1 VPVSAGK
8 LTTRASTVLVGVLT
22 GGLAV
27 AGGASLPRTG
37 AVAVVLAGVVAAG
50 LAAGIARASGG
61 MPSRARAVRAADRA
75 AVGAVGVLLVLNG
88 CVVLAGVFAPAV
100 VVGWAGVVVL
110 VWWLRRRERRRAR
123 QARPEASAAPFRLPA
138 GPASRRRRHPSARGA
153 GPAPP
158 VAFPTPEADL
168 FGLSIEALGQEWL
181 RSSAILEA
189 PVDPATRARIVH
201 RRQQAL
207 DELERRDPVG
217 FARWLAAGATVDS
230 NPAQY
235 LRGDS
240 SAGSGTT

>member
-1 VPVSAGK
+1 VPVSAGR

-27 AGGASLPRTG
+27 AGGTSLPGTA
-37 AVAVVLAGVVAAG
+37 AVTVVLAGVVAAG
-50 LAAGIARASGG
+50 LAAGTARASGG
-61 MPSRARAVRAADRA
+61 VPSRARAVRAAERA
-75 AVGAVGVLLVLNG
+75 AVGAVAVLLVLNG
-88 CVVLAGVFAPAV
+88 CVVLAGVFAPV
-100 VVGWAGVVVL
+100 VAVGWAAVVAL
-110 VWWLRRRERRRAR
+110 VWWLRRGERRRAG
-123 QARPEASAAPFRLPA
+123 RPRPGVSVAPLRPPG
-138 GPASRRRRHPSARGA
+138 GPASRRRRHPSARGS

-158 VAFPTPEADL
+158 GAFPTPGADL
-168 FGLSIEALGQEWL
+168 VRLSTEALGQEWL
-181 RSSAILEA
+181 RSSATLEA

-240 SAGSGTT
+240 SAGSGTV